1 MDETDINSSLVRRR
15 VNRAKQK
22 EPRALPVGVYILT
35 STVSALSRQ
44 IKVVLW
50 AEGVGLPPNLS
61 IRLFN
66 TVRIRLMLRFFGGQA
81 SRPILPCF
89 AAEGV
94 GLEPTR
100 ANRPAGFQDQFLS
113 HSEHPS
119 TFLWR
124 RRRDFRQTADKLL
137 IPPPCL
143 AEEEGFEPS

>member
-1 MDETDINSSLVRRR
+1 M
-15 VNRAKQK
+15 
-22 EPRALPVGVYILT
+22 
-35 STVSALSRQ
+35 
-44 IKVVLW
+44 
-50 AEGVGLPPNLS
+50 GLPPNLS

-143 AEEEGFEPS
+143 AEEEGFEPSWAVRLAGLANLCYGPLSDSSKRLSNYIKITIFNRTLANGKPTGIKWF